1 MFEKTILIFFN
12 TSNFCFR
19 DIFCIFVLVI
29 KNFMFNLKINKMDK
43 KELSKLTDSELITL
57 STKTAIEVIKASR
70 DGKPIPDGAK
80 AINAESK
87 RRGLKLEL
95 TTNFIRRVLDGKFD

>member
-1 MFEKTILIFFN
+1 
-12 TSNFCFR
+12 
-19 DIFCIFVLVI
+19 
-29 KNFMFNLKINKMDK
+29 MFNLKINKMEK
-43 KELSKLTDSELITL
+43 LGKLTDEELITL

-80 AINAESK
+80 AINAEAK

-95 TTNFIRRVLDGKFD
+95 TNGFIRRVLDGEFG